1 MNQKY
6 TVSLTEEER
15 KTIHKLL
22 NENMLSISL
31 RKRANILLLSDQSV
45 GTPMKQKEI
54 ALRCDVNVATVSRTV
69 CDFSLHGLQQA
80 LTFKRTKATNP
91 TIVTGEIEA
100 NVIALACSQP
110 PDGFSKWSVRL
121 LTQKVIE
128 LQIFETV
135 SRDGPQDF
143 KKTQLKPHLKKQ
155 WCIPKKQNSEF
166 VARMEDILNVYRM
179 DYDKEIPLVCMDEQP
194 VQLLDDKI
202 LPIPIKP
209 GSVRKEDYEYIRK
222 GSASIFLFT
231 EPLKGWRH
239 VKASE
244 QRTRKD
250 WALQIQELLTV
261 QYKDVKKIRLVMD
274 NLNTHGISSL
284 YETFDPET
292 AFGLAQRLEIHYT
305 PKHGSWLNIAEI
317 ELSAMTTQCL
327 DRRIPNIEEL
337 QRQISTW
344 ETQRNQSQKAVQW
357 QFRTEDARI
366 KLKHLYPV
374 VIESDIN

>member
-1 MNQKY
+1 MEGILDTYKLPYKEELPVVCMDEKPYQLLDQVLSPLQVKPGSIRKEDAGYKRKGPCSIFVFTQPLADYRHTSVRKTRTMVDWAQEIEYLLTVIY

-22 NENMLSISL
+22 NENTLSISL

-135 SRDGPQDF
+135 SR
-143 KKTQLKPHLKKQ
+143 
-155 WCIPKKQNSEF
+155 E
-166 VARMEDILNVYRM
+166 
-179 DYDKEIPLVCMDEQP
+179 
-194 VQLLDDKI
+194 
-202 LPIPIKP
+202 
-209 GSVRKEDYEYIRK
+209 
-222 GSASIFLFT
+222 
-231 EPLKGWRH
+231 
-239 VKASE
+239 
-244 QRTRKD
+244 
-250 WALQIQELLTV
+250 TV
-261 QYKDVKKIRLVMD
+261 
-274 NLNTHGISSL
+274 
-284 YETFDPET
+284 
-292 AFGLAQRLEIHYT
+292 
-305 PKHGSWLNIAEI
+305 
-317 ELSAMTTQCL
+317 
-327 DRRIPNIEEL
+327 RRI
-337 QRQISTW
+337 
-344 ETQRNQSQKAVQW
+344 
-357 QFRTEDARI
+357 
-366 KLKHLYPV
+366 LK
-374 VIESDIN
+374 NTA

>member
-1 MNQKY
+1 
-6 TVSLTEEER
+6 
-15 KTIHKLL
+15 
-22 NENMLSISL
+22 
-31 RKRANILLLSDQSV
+31 
-45 GTPMKQKEI
+45 
-54 ALRCDVNVATVSRTV
+54 
-69 CDFSLHGLQQA
+69 
-80 LTFKRTKATNP
+80 
-91 TIVTGEIEA
+91 
-100 NVIALACSQP
+100 
-110 PDGFSKWSVRL
+110 
-121 LTQKVIE
+121 
-128 LQIFETV
+128 
-135 SRDGPQDF
+135 
-143 KKTQLKPHLKKQ
+143 
-155 WCIPKKQNSEF
+155 
-166 VARMEDILNVYRM
+166 MEDILNVYRM

-231 EPLKGWRH
+231 EPLKGWHH

>member
-1 MNQKY
+1 
-6 TVSLTEEER
+6 
-15 KTIHKLL
+15 
-22 NENMLSISL
+22 
-31 RKRANILLLSDQSV
+31 
-45 GTPMKQKEI
+45 
-54 ALRCDVNVATVSRTV
+54 
-69 CDFSLHGLQQA
+69 
-80 LTFKRTKATNP
+80 
-91 TIVTGEIEA
+91 
-100 NVIALACSQP
+100 
-110 PDGFSKWSVRL
+110 
-121 LTQKVIE
+121 
-128 LQIFETV
+128 
-135 SRDGPQDF
+135 
-143 KKTQLKPHLKKQ
+143 
-155 WCIPKKQNSEF
+155 
-166 VARMEDILNVYRM
+166 MEDILNVYRM

-231 EPLKGWRH
+231 EPLKGWRD

>member
-1 MNQKY
+1 
-6 TVSLTEEER
+6 
-15 KTIHKLL
+15 
-22 NENMLSISL
+22 
-31 RKRANILLLSDQSV
+31 
-45 GTPMKQKEI
+45 
-54 ALRCDVNVATVSRTV
+54 
-69 CDFSLHGLQQA
+69 
-80 LTFKRTKATNP
+80 
-91 TIVTGEIEA
+91 
-100 NVIALACSQP
+100 
-110 PDGFSKWSVRL
+110 
-121 LTQKVIE
+121 
-128 LQIFETV
+128 
-135 SRDGPQDF
+135 
-143 KKTQLKPHLKKQ
+143 
-155 WCIPKKQNSEF
+155 
-166 VARMEDILNVYRM
+166 MEDILNVYRM

-250 WALQIQELLTV
+250 WALQIQ
-261 QYKDVKKIRLVMD
+261 VMD

-357 QFRTEDARI
+357 KFRTEDARI

>member
-6 TVSLTEEER
+6 IVSLTQEER

-22 NENMLSISL
+22 NENTLSISL

-135 SRDGPQDF
+135 SRE
-143 KKTQLKPHLKKQ
+143 TVRRILKKH
-155 WCIPKKQNSEF
+155 S
-166 VARMEDILNVYRM
+166 LN
-179 DYDKEIPLVCMDEQP
+179 
-194 VQLLDDKI
+194 
-202 LPIPIKP
+202 
-209 GSVRKEDYEYIRK
+209 
-222 GSASIFLFT
+222 
-231 EPLKGWRH
+231 
-239 VKASE
+239 
-244 QRTRKD
+244 
-250 WALQIQELLTV
+250 
-261 QYKDVKKIRLVMD
+261 
-274 NLNTHGISSL
+274 
-284 YETFDPET
+284 
-292 AFGLAQRLEIHYT
+292 
-305 PKHGSWLNIAEI
+305 
-317 ELSAMTTQCL
+317 
-327 DRRIPNIEEL
+327 RI
-337 QRQISTW
+337 
-344 ETQRNQSQKAVQW
+344 
-357 QFRTEDARI
+357 
-366 KLKHLYPV
+366 
-374 VIESDIN
+374 

>member
-1 MNQKY
+1 
-6 TVSLTEEER
+6 
-15 KTIHKLL
+15 
-22 NENMLSISL
+22 
-31 RKRANILLLSDQSV
+31 
-45 GTPMKQKEI
+45 
-54 ALRCDVNVATVSRTV
+54 
-69 CDFSLHGLQQA
+69 
-80 LTFKRTKATNP
+80 
-91 TIVTGEIEA
+91 
-100 NVIALACSQP
+100 
-110 PDGFSKWSVRL
+110 
-121 LTQKVIE
+121 
-128 LQIFETV
+128 
-135 SRDGPQDF
+135 
-143 KKTQLKPHLKKQ
+143 
-155 WCIPKKQNSEF
+155 
-166 VARMEDILNVYRM
+166 MEDILNVYRM

-231 EPLKGWRH
+231 EPLKGWSH

>member
-1 MNQKY
+1 
-6 TVSLTEEER
+6 
-15 KTIHKLL
+15 
-22 NENMLSISL
+22 
-31 RKRANILLLSDQSV
+31 
-45 GTPMKQKEI
+45 
-54 ALRCDVNVATVSRTV
+54 
-69 CDFSLHGLQQA
+69 
-80 LTFKRTKATNP
+80 
-91 TIVTGEIEA
+91 
-100 NVIALACSQP
+100 
-110 PDGFSKWSVRL
+110 
-121 LTQKVIE
+121 
-128 LQIFETV
+128 
-135 SRDGPQDF
+135 
-143 KKTQLKPHLKKQ
+143 
-155 WCIPKKQNSEF
+155 
-166 VARMEDILNVYRM
+166 MEDILNVYRM

-231 EPLKGWRH
+231 EPLKVWRH

>member
-91 TIVTGEIEA
+91 T

-135 SRDGPQDF
+135 SRE
-143 KKTQLKPHLKKQ
+143 TVRRILKKH
-155 WCIPKKQNSEF
+155 S
-166 VARMEDILNVYRM
+166 LN
-179 DYDKEIPLVCMDEQP
+179 
-194 VQLLDDKI
+194 
-202 LPIPIKP
+202 
-209 GSVRKEDYEYIRK
+209 
-222 GSASIFLFT
+222 
-231 EPLKGWRH
+231 
-239 VKASE
+239 
-244 QRTRKD
+244 
-250 WALQIQELLTV
+250 
-261 QYKDVKKIRLVMD
+261 
-274 NLNTHGISSL
+274 
-284 YETFDPET
+284 
-292 AFGLAQRLEIHYT
+292 
-305 PKHGSWLNIAEI
+305 
-317 ELSAMTTQCL
+317 
-327 DRRIPNIEEL
+327 RI
-337 QRQISTW
+337 
-344 ETQRNQSQKAVQW
+344 
-357 QFRTEDARI
+357 
-366 KLKHLYPV
+366 
-374 VIESDIN
+374 